1 MQLFTL
7 KTGFTLVLAI
17 SAMLAM
23 NPAFAD
29 KSSHG
34 GHHKAQKQ
42 QKHGG
47 GGKHKKTQGKKHDA
61 RPSQQQAVTSF
72 RPQRYFDDRHRT
84 VVQNYY
90 VEQFRTGAC
99 PPGLVKKQNGCLPP
113 GQAKKWSV
121 GRPLPRGVVYYE
133 LPPTIINQLG
143 PPPQPDYR
151 YVRVGDDVL
160 LMTLGTRLVIDA
172 IQGLNW
178 R

>member
-1 MQLFTL
+1 MQLFTS
-7 KTGFTLVLAI
+7 KIGFTLALAI
-17 SAMLAM
+17 SAMLVM

-29 KSSHG
+29 KPSHG
-34 GHHKAQKQ
+34 GHNKTQKQ
-42 QKHGG
+42 QKQGKKQ
-47 GGKHKKTQGKKHDA
+47 KHKKAQGKKHHA
-61 RPSQQQAVTSF
+61 RPSQKQAVAAF
-72 RPQRYFDDRHRT
+72 KPQHYFDNRHRT

-90 VEQFRTGAC
+90 VEQFRAGAC
-99 PPGLVKKQNGCLPP
+99 PPGLLKKQNGCLPP
-113 GQAKKWSV
+113 GQAKQWSV
-121 GRPLPRGVVYYE
+121 GRPLPRDVVYYE
-133 LPPTIINQLG
+133 LPPTVINQLG